1 MLQIAHREKTTKM
14 ASKIALLLMLVFS
27 LAGKIAYSWANSF
40 ISNDDDDDN
49 DNNNNNTQ
57 GLFAYCRYNK
67 NNKTKLTGATTTTTS
82 VYLFRV

>member
-49 DNNNNNTQ
+49 NNNNTHKVYSHT
-57 GLFAYCRYNK
+57 ADTI
-67 NNKTKLTGATTTTTS
+67 KTIKLS
-82 VYLFRV
+82 